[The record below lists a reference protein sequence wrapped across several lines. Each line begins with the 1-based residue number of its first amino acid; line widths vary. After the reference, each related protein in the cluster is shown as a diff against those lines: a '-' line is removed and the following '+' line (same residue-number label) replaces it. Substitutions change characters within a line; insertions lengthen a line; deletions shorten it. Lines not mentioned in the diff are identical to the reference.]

1 MSLLDFAK
9 QRINPTADQEKAFLA
24 MDDFLK
30 SDQKCFLLKGYA
42 GTGKTTITK
51 TIAQYVSHK
60 KYQPILLAPT
70 GRAARI
76 LSDKTGFEANTIH
89 RGIYNL
95 DQLDEIEIKVDGK
108 KQFKFRFNLLEV
120 KDNISQ
126 IYLIDEASMIS
137 DRRSEGDFFV
147 FGSGVLL
154 RDLLQ
159 FLALRNIARNDKVI
173 FIGDPAQLPP

>member
-95 DQLDEIEIKVDGK
+95 DQLDEIELIKQYELAVGNMFVKHTENVYFQNK
-108 KQFKFRFNLLEV
+108 KLFV
-120 KDNISQ
+120 KLNS
-126 IYLIDEASMIS
+126 A
-137 DRRSEGDFFV
+137 
-147 FGSGVLL
+147 
-154 RDLLQ
+154 
-159 FLALRNIARNDKVI
+159 ALRQEVSFAKEALKEKLNSTMGRHIINEIVI
-173 FIGDPAQLPP
+173 I